1 MFYNDFYQSFF
12 FFFMKTNITC
22 SYRYNKVADKVADEI
37 VDNQMIGYLY
47 DSIFNSD
54 DENYSIIFI
63 FEMIFM
69 HVAI

>member
-1 MFYNDFYQSFF
+1 MFYNDFYQSFV
-12 FFFMKTNITC
+12 FFMKTNITC
-22 SYRYNKVADKVADEI
+22 NYRYNKIADKI

-54 DENYSIIFI
+54 DENYSVIFI

>member
-1 MFYNDFYQSFF
+1 MFYNDFYQSFV
-12 FFFMKTNITC
+12 FFMKTNITC
-22 SYRYNKVADKVADEI
+22 NYRYNKIADKI

-47 DSIFNSD
+47 DSIFNPD
-54 DENYSIIFI
+54 DENYSVIFI